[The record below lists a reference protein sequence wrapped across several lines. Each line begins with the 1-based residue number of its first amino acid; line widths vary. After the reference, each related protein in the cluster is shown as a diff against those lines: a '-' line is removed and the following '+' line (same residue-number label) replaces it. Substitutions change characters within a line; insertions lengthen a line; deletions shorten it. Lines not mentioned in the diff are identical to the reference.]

1 MLTFMFTPTTIP
13 FFHRFGR
20 ITQRRS
26 LVFLVFLTGL
36 MMAIFSARSAYDA
49 EHPKRLGVQYV
60 HNVRLGVVPYDL
72 LKTLALTSSRL
83 WHADQVTSGENHL
96 HMAQMD
102 RGPGFQDILQRL
114 HDRYGLPHHP
124 LTPNPRS
131 DDNSDW
137 DVLYPISA
145 FLETEMFELGVSELN
160 PGRTLP
166 EMQID
171 LVHDEWHEEDGVRSI
186 ALRVQH
192 VSGSSCAK
200 SRMRVCSGSRFCP
213 RQTGLVYP
221 VIAFSGEV
229 LSWTFEV
236 PPPSGRQRHYIKA
249 AAPPSRDEYSVE
261 LRLKM
266 DENSLVGFNWVGIG
280 ERWRAQLGGR
290 SLVGARRLI
299 TKPPV
304 GKQTPTNY
312 SRLLLNV

>member
-1 MLTFMFTPTTIP
+1 MGRVSDNSLEKIAFAGGGACLIDIPAYPQEAPTEIIISVLTSMLTFMFTPTTIP

-171 LVHDEWHEEDGVRSI
+171 LVHDEWHEEEGVRSI

-200 SRMRVCSGSRFCP
+200 SRMRVSSGFTRLFPPDRPRLSRNRFLG
-213 RQTGLVYP
+213 RG
-221 VIAFSGEV
+221 AFLDV
-229 LSWTFEV
+229 
-236 PPPSGRQRHYIKA
+236 
-249 AAPPSRDEYSVE
+249 
-261 LRLKM
+261 
-266 DENSLVGFNWVGIG
+266 
-280 ERWRAQLGGR
+280 
-290 SLVGARRLI
+290 
-299 TKPPV
+299 
-304 GKQTPTNY
+304 
-312 SRLLLNV
+312 